1 MIEMTASVMTTG
13 VAHMRGL
20 REELE
25 AEPDHPVGADLVED
39 ADEQHRGRG
48 TGLGRGIRQPR
59 VHRPHRRLD
68 GEGDEEPD
76 EHPAQRRRRRVE
88 VAGEAGDE
96 EAVVTTGARDVDPD
110 DGHEHDQPAREGEQE
125 ELHRGVLPAW
135 AAEQPDEE
143 VHRDQ
148 HRLEEDVEQEH
159 VGGGEDADDERLEHQ
174 HQREVAL
181 LAAGAL
187 VADVVPRG
195 EQADRGEDGRHH
207 DERQRDAVDTEGVGD
222 PELRDPRVHL
232 GELELLDG
240 VGVEPHP
247 REHRQHQRHE
257 REAQG
262 HRLRVTRRAP
272 GQHGD
277 DDGAEQR
284 HHHHQG
290 EQGQG
295 VHWITH
301 RAPRTVT
308 TPVSIVRAYDRT

>member
-1 MIEMTASVMTTG
+1 MPTSSTAVAGRASVAASGSQVCTG
-13 VAHMRGL
+13 HIGALTAKAMKNPTNSQRS
-20 REELE
+20 
-25 AEPDHPVGADLVED
+25 AVG
-39 ADEQHRGRG
+39 
-48 TGLGRGIRQPR
+48 
-59 VHRPHRRLD
+59 
-68 GEGDEEPD
+68 
-76 EHPAQRRRRRVE
+76 RRVE
-88 VAGEAGDE
+88 VAGEVGDE
-96 EAVVTTGARDVDPD
+96 EAVVATGACDVDPD
-110 DGHEHDQPAREGEQE
+110 DGHEHDQAAREGEQQ

-207 DERQRDAVDTEGVGD
+207 DERQRDAVDTQGVGD

-262 HRLRVTRRAP
+262 HRLRVARPRSRAARRRRRRRA
-272 GQHGD
+272 
-277 DDGAEQR
+277 A
-284 HHHHQG
+284 
-290 EQGQG
+290 
-295 VHWITH
+295 
-301 RAPRTVT
+301 APPSSR
-308 TPVSIVRAYDRT
+308 